1 MQFFFPDYKCTC
13 SFHRS
18 STIALTI
25 RVLFDTWWKCE
36 FASTDTLKLNMKKKH
51 STISNLNTTKSLQTF
66 LLYLQRR

>member
-18 STIALTI
+18 STIVLTI

-36 FASTDTLKLNMKKKH
+36 FASTDTLKLNMKKKN
-51 STISNLNTTKSLQTF
+51 IAQYQT
-66 LLYLQRR
+66 